1 MLPLGSKFNDTDHCN
16 EILLLCS
23 GIQLLC
29 EEIARQ
35 QSIENNGNTQC
46 RSLKRFKV
54 LLFHV
59 NSSSDPTCLLQ
70 HYLRSHNQY
79 ISYAAAKALLAWLK
93 AAADGACRVFLDR
106 LLNNIVTPLATS
118 LSILNTSGIH
128 GPLPHTVSNLLDILK
143 NCIETPD
150 VEPHP
155 TEGATEDEGEDTN
168 YELQDRF
175 TESHLLCQGS
185 MRGNGDS
192 IVRDVESDLG
202 GEQRLL
208 DQTLDSLDTDA
219 TSEDIESK
227 DLKGSVIRALG
238 KHWNVIVTY
247 FHAALTLAQSAT
259 NLHSEDVFPLVSF
272 LSLWQST
279 ISLKTN
285 VSVLD
290 SKPFYLRMEALLP
303 IMTPSLD
310 SIIWRE
316 IINLFNEVLCYG
328 STLALQDFLPDEP
341 CNLAHLVIRHVR
353 AERLL
358 ERAPI
363 QPGRQSASDRSLMQK
378 LVLLVLKAVAVT
390 VKETRSESSSLESE
404 SNSESGHP
412 SDPLRSEDSEDLH
425 ADMTVI
431 LRSIKQVFRVV
442 DGRIKT
448 WLPFHPE
455 TALSEWLV
463 KIFNDQDDALIE
475 TMLCTLDINN
485 GLYSNCRGL
494 NATSNSLQTGLLDLR
509 GTLNPVQTWLK
520 FLETVSYDP
529 DVLLDL
535 LVSNETC
542 FLLYMLRLLKFIRRN
557 WDDFLSVLSHR
568 QLEDVMTCFIR
579 LRIAIRRLVS
589 KNLFPYNIGPIVKLL
604 EKCEELYEGIE
615 N

>member
-1 MLPLGSKFNDTDHCN
+1 M
-16 EILLLCS
+16 
-23 GIQLLC
+23 
-29 EEIARQ
+29 
-35 QSIENNGNTQC
+35 
-46 RSLKRFKV
+46 
-54 LLFHV
+54 
-59 NSSSDPTCLLQ
+59 
-70 HYLRSHNQY
+70 
-79 ISYAAAKALLAWLK
+79 
-93 AAADGACRVFLDR
+93 
-106 LLNNIVTPLATS
+106 ATS

-143 NCIETPD
+143 NCIETPEVD
-150 VEPHP
+150 PHP
-155 TEGATEDEGEDTN
+155 TEGATEDESEDTN
-168 YELQDRF
+168 YELQGSAEQLFFLQILLTVAFHVDRISQSQF
-175 TESHLLCQGS
+175 VCLSSSASDANDSTEEDRLEAD
-185 MRGNGDS
+185 GDS
-192 IVRDVESDLG
+192 SDH
-202 GEQRLL
+202 
-208 DQTLDSLDTDA
+208 
-219 TSEDIESK
+219 ESK

-259 NLHSEDVFPLVSF
+259 NLHSEDVYPLVSF

-279 ISLKTN
+279 ISVKAN

-290 SKPFYLRMEALLP
+290 SKPFYSRMEALLP

-363 QPGRQSASDRSLMQK
+363 LPGRQSANDRSLMQK

-404 SNSESGHP
+404 TNSESGH

-442 DGRIKT
+442 DNRIKT

-463 KIFNDQDDALIE
+463 KMFNDQDDALIE
-475 TMLCTLDINN
+475 TMLCSLDINN

-509 GTLNPVQTWLK
+509 GKSINSLCKYKFFHNIFIDRNPK
-520 FLETVSYDP
+520 SSSN
-529 DVLLDL
+529 
-535 LVSNETC
+535 LVE
-542 FLLYMLRLLKFIRRN
+542 IPRN
-557 WDDFLSVLSHR
+557 GVVRSG
-568 QLEDVMTCFIR
+568 C
-579 LRIAIRRLVS
+579 IAR
-589 KNLFPYNIGPIVKLL
+589 PA
-604 EKCEELYEGIE
+604 GIQ
-615 N
+615 

>member
-1 MLPLGSKFNDTDHCN
+1 M
-16 EILLLCS
+16 
-23 GIQLLC
+23 
-29 EEIARQ
+29 
-35 QSIENNGNTQC
+35 
-46 RSLKRFKV
+46 
-54 LLFHV
+54 
-59 NSSSDPTCLLQ
+59 
-70 HYLRSHNQY
+70 
-79 ISYAAAKALLAWLK
+79 
-93 AAADGACRVFLDR
+93 
-106 LLNNIVTPLATS
+106 ATS

-143 NCIETPD
+143 NCIETPEVD
-150 VEPHP
+150 PHP
-155 TEGATEDEGEDTN
+155 TEGATEDESEDTN
-168 YELQDRF
+168 YELQGSAEQLFFLKILLTVAFHVDRISQSQF
-175 TESHLLCQGS
+175 VCLSSSASDANDSTEEDRLEAD
-185 MRGNGDS
+185 GDS
-192 IVRDVESDLG
+192 SDH
-202 GEQRLL
+202 
-208 DQTLDSLDTDA
+208 
-219 TSEDIESK
+219 ESK

-259 NLHSEDVFPLVSF
+259 NLHSEDVYPLVSF

-279 ISLKTN
+279 ISVKAN

-290 SKPFYLRMEALLP
+290 SKPFYSRMEALLP

-363 QPGRQSASDRSLMQK
+363 LPGRQSANDRSLMQK

-404 SNSESGHP
+404 TNSESGH

-442 DGRIKT
+442 DNRIKT

-463 KIFNDQDDALIE
+463 KMFNDQDDALIE
-475 TMLCTLDINN
+475 TMLCSLDINN

-509 GTLNPVQTWLK
+509 GKTINSFCKYKFFTIFSLTGTLNPVQTWLK

-542 FLLYMLRLLKFIRRN
+542 FLLYLLRLLKFIRRN
-557 WDDFLSVLSHR
+557 WEDFLSVLSHR